1 MILIDDVDEKINN
14 LKKTDKK
21 RYLELLEEFQ
31 KENPKSRINKP
42 VTQKEI
48 DYLIENLHE
57 ELDKNKELGES
68 FLLNKK
74 LIELSEQTIPEY
86 LWKNVINQYN
96 NYEKVQSDFMKVL
109 QFLNRNKL
117 MKLQERVEDFFLDN

>member
-14 LKKTDKK
+14 FKKTNKK

-74 LIELSEQTIPEY
+74 LIELSEQTIPEE

-117 MKLQERVEDFFLDN
+117 MKLQERVEDFFIDN